1 MFLKEERDREL
12 ITSLSRQLKNLG
24 ILKKGNFLVFSVRVC
39 LGICIVL
46 LQHWY

>member
-39 LGICIVL
+39 LEFLVL